1 MNITGMVSINNM
13 LTSAVPAEA
22 IVEADGKYYIFIR
35 TAKEAEVHD
44 DHGHAHDEGEKEHGH
59 KDETAA
65 AVHAESKGGG
75 MNFEK
80 IEVLKGTT
88 DMGYTAITPVRELPA
103 GTEVV
108 VKGAFFINA
117 AMSNT
122 GGHEH

>member
-1 MNITGMVSINNM
+1 
-13 LTSAVPAEA
+13 
-22 IVEADGKYYIFIR
+22 
-35 TAKEAEVHD
+35 
-44 DHGHAHDEGEKEHGH
+44 
-59 KDETAA
+59 
-65 AVHAESKGGG
+65 